1 MSELD
6 NKMHEA
12 MKDQF
17 PWSEERPLSHKL
29 KDIIA
34 KSQERGASKADT
46 LEECVRYTVI
56 HIMPLIETTDLSC
69 MYVTAA
75 LRVIADLT
83 EKQLDD
89 REKQIA
95 MLLYLGTHAE
105 STTITVNRPD
115 ENK

>member
-6 NKMHEA
+6 DKIHDA

-17 PWSEERPLSHKL
+17 PWAEERPLSHKL
-29 KDIIA
+29 QDII
-34 KSQERGASKADT
+34 KMNREHGASKADT
-46 LEECVRYTVI
+46 MEECVKYTI
-56 HIMPLIETTDLSC
+56 NHLMPLIETTDLSC

-75 LRVIADLT
+75 LRIIADLT

-95 MLLYLGTHAE
+95 MLLYVGSNA
-105 STTITVNRPD
+105 SCTTITVNRPD
-115 ENK
+115 EKK